1 MSNNGFEGPFYMS
14 YYYDYK
20 YLKTMDLSDNEI
32 TVLYKGGG
40 NLTADY
46 LSQIEKIDLSGN
58 AVYVDESAPG
68 YAGYVAV
75 GIEKFDFSNQRNLS
89 KIKSVYVQPLSSSVI
104 DSGSAHY
111 TCDENGVF
119 DLGNV

>member
-1 MSNNGFEGPFYMS
+1 MS

-40 NLTADY
+40 GNLTADY
-46 LSQIEKIDLSGN
+46 LFQIEKIDLS
-58 AVYVDESAPG
+58 G

-75 GIEKFDFSNQRNLS
+75 GIEKFDFSNQRNLY
-89 KIKSVYVQPLSSSVI
+89 KIKSVYVQPLSSRVI
-104 DSGSAHY
+104 DSGSANY
-111 TCDENGVF
+111 ICDENGVF
-119 DLGNV
+119 DLGNI